1 MTKNTVKI
9 VLTVIALGFMSSGA
23 IAADQPIYGSQMM
36 TNQERNIMSK
46 CSLEPRN
53 VALPYPIRRQL
64 KVGVCVKAWVLAA
77 GWVPVGEWV
86 VVVEVADRK

>member
-1 MTKNTVKI
+1 MPPTRLRSVSKFVW
-9 VLTVIALGFMSSGA
+9 
-23 IAADQPIYGSQMM
+23 
-36 TNQERNIMSK
+36 NIMSK